1 MLFREFKKPLMQ
13 SIVLI
18 AGLWLA
24 VNAGAQGIPISGR
37 TIIRTTDAPGLA
49 SFFNDIDGAL
59 VDSVPA
65 EGIFLGS
72 FPTTIPVEIVLEQLL
87 NIPAVLSA
95 QANFRIGLPEID
107 QISQSFPD
115 QSPETYACGVSPESY
130 YQQSAVYAIGLDSA
144 GMVASGSDVLI
155 AVIDNGVDFSHPLLE
170 GRISLGGFDFLDGDY
185 DPSEEIGTQ
194 FGHGTFV
201 SGLVCLVA
209 PESHILPIRCFDS
222 DGYGST
228 YAVIRGI
235 YWAVDQ
241 GAQVINMSFSVQE
254 PSPVL
259 ESAVADAV
267 QAGLIQVG
275 SVGNDAS
282 TGEFYPATYPGV
294 TAVAAIDLTEE
305 AADFSNYGDF
315 VDLCA
320 PGVDVYSA
328 LTGTHEWGNWSGT
341 SFSAPLVSGT
351 VALLLDHKPDWTATE
366 VEEHM
371 KASARRNLLW
381 GTVAAP
387 DPYYGYGCL
396 NVFGAL
402 RQLAF
407 GDGSALTL
415 PGFEVMV
422 SLVTE
427 VTVTF
432 DKVQEAGFTVLNLS
446 ADLASGCQTHS
457 LLPNQSPVL
466 YDITT
471 SAILSG
477 SATVGI
483 SYDGTD
489 IEDES
494 RISLLQ
500 YDNGQWINITTEVD
514 LTAKTVYGTASSLS
528 SFAVGQPC
536 CSDRVGDANG
546 AGGDEPTIGD
556 VSVIIDA
563 LFISGIPDPIICLAE
578 ADINQSGGENPT
590 LSDITIGD
598 ISELIDY
605 LFITGQSLGLKSCP

>member
-1 MLFREFKKPLMQ
+1 MLFRKPRKTLIQ

-24 VNAGAQGIPISGR
+24 VGAGAQNIPFSGQA
-37 TIIRTTDAPGLA
+37 IVRTTNASGLA
-49 SFFNDIDGAL
+49 SYFADIDGAL

-95 QANFRIGLPEID
+95 QANYRIGLPEID

-115 QSPETYACGVSPESY
+115 QSPETFVCGVSPESY
-130 YQQSAVYAIGLDSA
+130 YQQSAVYAIGMESA
-144 GMVASGSDVLI
+144 GLVASGSDVLI
-155 AVIDNGVDFSHPLLE
+155 AVIDNGIDFSHPLLE
-170 GRISLGGFDFLDGDY
+170 GRISLGGFDFLDGDN
-185 DPSEEIGTQ
+185 DPSEETGAQ
-194 FGHGTFV
+194 YGHGTFV

-209 PESHILPIRCFDS
+209 PESHILPIRCFGS

-228 YAVIRGI
+228 YAVIKGI

-241 GAQVINMSFSVQE
+241 GAQVINMSFSTQD
-254 PSPVL
+254 SCPVL

-267 QAGLIQVG
+267 QAGLIPVA
-275 SVGNDAS
+275 SVGNDGSA
-282 TGEFYPATYPGV
+282 GEFYPAAYPGV
-294 TAVAAIDLTEE
+294 TAVAAIYTTEE
-305 AADFSNYGDF
+305 VADFSNYGDF

-351 VALLLDHKPDWTATE
+351 VALLFDHKPDWAATE
-366 VEEHM
+366 VEEHLR
-371 KASARRNLLW
+371 ASSRKDLLW
-381 GTVAAP
+381 GTVVAP

-396 NVFGAL
+396 DVFGAL
-402 RQLAF
+402 KQLAF

-422 SLVTE
+422 SLDSE
-427 VTVTF
+427 VTITF
-432 DKVQEAGFTVLNLS
+432 DEVQEAGYTVLNLS
-446 ADLASGCQTHS
+446 AELASGCQTHS
-457 LLPNQSPVL
+457 LLPNQSPVI

-471 SAILSG
+471 SAIVSG

-483 SYDGTD
+483 AYDGTD
-489 IEDES
+489 IVEDES
-494 RISLLQ
+494 GISLLQ
-500 YDNGQWINITTEVD
+500 YDNSQWINITTEVD
-514 LTAKTVYGTASSLS
+514 STTMTVYGSASSLS

-536 CSDRVGDANG
+536 CTGLVGDC
-546 AGGDEPTIGD
+546 D
-556 VSVIIDA
+556 
-563 LFISGIPDPIICLAE
+563 LSG
-578 ADINQSGGENPT
+578 T
-590 LSDITIGD
+590 VDITD
-598 ISELIDY
+598 ISVLVDNQFHTLTPLVCEEAASINYPGTGYSTTDTLVDITDLTILIDNQF
-605 LFITGQSLGLKSCP
+605 LSLAPLPPCP